1 MSGNRLIRPAV
12 TPRAPGSLILVA
24 LAAAAGCGGH
34 TISGEVTGGG
44 VVEVVLSGR
53 ASARTTT
60 DASGRYAFASLADGD
75 YAVTPRKT
83 SWSFV
88 PPSVAVTVK
97 SANAVAKTLR
107 AREGACTAQGWCWQN
122 PLPQGNHLNAVWGA
136 GPADAWIVG
145 DNGTILHW
153 NGKVWSA
160 VASGTSKSLSSV
172 WGSGAQDVWAVGGAG
187 TTLHF
192 DGATWSSVQSR
203 ECPPTSGGA

>member
-97 SANAVAKTLR
+97 SANAVAKRRRDARRISGMQRGNADLR
-107 AREGACTAQGWCWQN
+107 HFNCATAATRT
-122 PLPQGNHLNAVWGA
+122 PET
-136 GPADAWIVG
+136 PA
-145 DNGTILHW
+145 
-153 NGKVWSA
+153 
-160 VASGTSKSLSSV
+160 
-172 WGSGAQDVWAVGGAG
+172 
-187 TTLHF
+187 
-192 DGATWSSVQSR
+192 
-203 ECPPTSGGA
+203 